1 MNKLSKFCYELS
13 NFTEIKPE
21 IYLSSATG
29 YRARAEFGFNK
40 NSYTMVVDEQKIY
53 MDKSSIPHPC
63 IQKLMPNLLSKINNS
78 ELMQK
83 KLFQINFRT
92 SGIKVLATLIYHKS
106 LQEEWIQAAKA
117 IQDSIENLSIIGRSK
132 KQKVLIGA
140 EDLEVLSSY
149 DNSNFKIL
157 QNDLVFFQPNFY
169 LYSLMISF
177 ISKQLDEPMDLLEL
191 YCGCGGFTL
200 PLASIFEKVF
210 ATENNKHS
218 IELLKKSIKLNNLL
232 NIETARLSDNE
243 TASALANERP
253 FRRLKNID
261 IQSYKLS
268 HILVDPPRAGL
279 SAETINLS
287 AQFKN
292 IIYISCN
299 PETFLRDIVKL
310 DRTINSIGIFDQ
322 FANTKHL
329 EVIAILK

>member
-1 MNKLSKFCYELS
+1 
-13 NFTEIKPE
+13 
-21 IYLSSATG
+21 
-29 YRARAEFGFNK
+29 
-40 NSYTMVVDEQKIY
+40 
-53 MDKSSIPHPC
+53 
-63 IQKLMPNLLSKINNS
+63 
-78 ELMQK
+78 
-83 KLFQINFRT
+83 
-92 SGIKVLATLIYHKS
+92 
-106 LQEEWIQAAKA
+106 
-117 IQDSIENLSIIGRSK
+117 
-132 KQKVLIGA
+132 
-140 EDLEVLSSY
+140 
-149 DNSNFKIL
+149 
-157 QNDLVFFQPNFY
+157 
-169 LYSLMISF
+169 MISF

-200 PLASIFEKVF
+200 PLASKFGKVF

-218 IELLKKSIKLNNLL
+218 IELLKESIKLNNLL

-261 IQSYKLS
+261 IQSYKFS

-287 AQFKN
+287 RQFKN